1 MKTPVIYTT
10 MRSYADLI
18 EQSLTPLCEK
28 IHIAGS
34 LRRYERYCEQKT
46 VGDIEFV
53 LTPRRESRQ
62 TLFEEESTT
71 KVHNDF
77 ITFFSEKEIK
87 LIDGITI
94 IHQRGNPEGRYMQ
107 YVLHH
112 MELEISVELCMP
124 ELYDYYRILAIRT
137 GPSEYSHK
145 VLAKRWV
152 EMGWRGTTD
161 GLRLEKE
168 CYAIPQGD
176 KTLYKCI
183 ARNPEKPP
191 AWTSEQDFFTW
202 LGLPYPKPHERHI

>member
-1 MKTPVIYTT
+1 MKTPVTFSM

-18 EQSLTPLCEK
+18 EQSLSPLCER
-28 IHIAGS
+28 IDIAGS
-34 LRRYERYCEQKT
+34 LRRYEGYCEQKT

-53 LTPRRESRQ
+53 LTPRRELLQ
-62 TLFEEESTT
+62 TLFEDESTT
-71 KVHNDF
+71 KVHSDF
-77 ITFFSEKEIK
+77 ITFFSEKKKK
-87 LIDGITI
+87 LTESVTIT
-94 IHQRGNPEGRYMQ
+94 HQRGNSEGRYMQ
-107 YVLHH
+107 YVLHD

-152 EMGWRGTTD
+152 EMGWRGTTE

-168 CYAIPQGD
+168 CHAIQQGD

-191 AWTSEQDFFTW
+191 AWSTEQDFYTW
-202 LGLPYPKPHERHI
+202 LGLPYLKPHERLI